1 MFLTLAIIDTIIREE
16 LAIIENRI
24 LEKNLAA
31 KKKAEKRAKNIAV
44 SAPCNMKEMLLMM
57 MILMVMMMVMILM
70 VMMMMVI
77 LMVMMMKKTVGKS
90 FSFEESGEADGGDG
104 LHSQPI

>member
-44 SAPCNMKEMLLMM
+44 SAPCNMNAMLLMM
-57 MILMVMMMVMILM
+57 VIL
-70 VMMMMVI
+70 MMMMMI

>member
-44 SAPCNMKEMLLMM
+44 SAPCNMKPIEMLLMM
-57 MILMVMMMVMILM
+57 MILM

-77 LMVMMMKKTVGKS
+77 LMVMMMKKTVGKK
-90 FSFEESGEADGGDG
+90 FF
-104 LHSQPI
+104 I

>member
-1 MFLTLAIIDTIIREE
+1 MFLTLAFIDTIIREE

-44 SAPCNMKEMLLMM
+44 SAPCNMMAIEMLLMM
-57 MILMVMMMVMILM
+57 MILMVMILM
-70 VMMMMVI
+70 VMMMMMI

>member
-57 MILMVMMMVMILM
+57 MILMVIMMVM
-70 VMMMMVI
+70 I

>member
-1 MFLTLAIIDTIIREE
+1 MFLTLAFIDTIIREE

-44 SAPCNMKEMLLMM
+44 SSICRHKMTRMCLMRHFFANY
-57 MILMVMMMVMILM
+57 ISN
-70 VMMMMVI
+70 
-77 LMVMMMKKTVGKS
+77 GQKS
-90 FSFEESGEADGGDG
+90 F
-104 LHSQPI
+104 

>member
-44 SAPCNMKEMLLMM
+44 SAPSNMKAMFLMMVILMM
-57 MILMVMMMVMILM
+57 MMM
-70 VMMMMVI
+70 I

>member
-44 SAPCNMKEMLLMM
+44 SASCNMKEMLLMM
-57 MILMVMMMVMILM
+57 MILMM
-70 VMMMMVI
+70 
-77 LMVMMMKKTVGKS
+77 MMMKKTVGKS
-90 FSFEESGEADGGDG
+90 FSFDESGEADGGDG

>member
-44 SAPCNMKEMLLMM
+44 SAPCNMKAMFL
-57 MILMVMMMVMILM
+57 
-70 VMMMMVI
+70 MMVI
-77 LMVMMMKKTVGKS
+77 LMMMVMKKTVGKK
-90 FSFEESGEADGGDG
+90 FF
-104 LHSQPI
+104 I

>member
-44 SAPCNMKEMLLMM
+44 SAPCNMKAMFLMM
-57 MILMVMMMVMILM
+57 MM
-70 VMMMMVI
+70 I

>member
-44 SAPCNMKEMLLMM
+44 SAPCNMKA
-57 MILMVMMMVMILM
+57 I
-70 VMMMMVI
+70 VI
-77 LMVMMMKKTVGKS
+77 DDDLDGDDDDDDLDGDDD
-90 FSFEESGEADGGDG
+90 EEDGWEKFF
-104 LHSQPI
+104 I

>member
-44 SAPCNMKEMLLMM
+44 SAPCNMKAMLLMM
-57 MILMVMMMVMILM
+57 MILM
-70 VMMMMVI
+70 MMMMI
-77 LMVMMMKKTVGKS
+77 LMVMMMKKTVGKK
-90 FSFEESGEADGGDG
+90 FF
-104 LHSQPI
+104 I